1 MGLAIYC
8 VCVCV
13 YECGIVDNLGI
24 FDDMKQN
31 NTKTLE
37 TLKTLAIPLQGHLP

>member
-1 MGLAIYC
+1 M
-8 VCVCV
+8 CVCV